1 MIEIGSVVKNVLN
14 DKIGEVI
21 ALDNDLAFVQYSLPE
36 DNMQMSNENA
46 EYVALHKLEIVENI

>member
-21 ALDNDLAFVQYSLPE
+21 ALDNELALVQYSLSEGDEP
-36 DNMQMSNENA
+36 MSNENA